1 MAIRKRC
8 IRCGAPVSTNG
19 YCTEC
24 HLPDKFLQKAYN
36 TSGYHY
42 NLALDKAK
50 MRDITGAIDSLK
62 TSLRYNKK
70 NIEARNLLGL
80 LYYETGEIVDALNHW
95 VMSINYQ
102 SRDNAAAHYLKDLK
116 ADNKQLGE
124 ADSITKM
131 FNTAVDYAESH
142 SFDLATIQLRRCISV
157 NKHFI
162 KAYLLLGLIE
172 YEQGRVGKAK
182 KTISKVL
189 TIDRYNPLAMRYL
202 REMGESEGDIVRS
215 KEEADDDENLFDDE
229 YYGVSASSEDG
240 KRPARK
246 IQLPERKKSGENTIN
261 RRYRRLN
268 RARMSNIYVLV
279 GVLIGIGIFYLLVV
293 PVKDK
298 NKKRDISKLEATYS
312 ERLASK
318 NAEADNLIKEKTAL
332 QNDIDSAKE
341 ESQKKD
347 EEIAGLEKKIED
359 LQKLVSEYKEQL
371 PESTEETTEATEE
384 GATEESTEEGENTS
398 ESEKYDVDGMSD
410 TDIDSMIENE

>member
-8 IRCGAPVSTNG
+8 INCGAPVSTNG

-24 HLPDKFLQKAYN
+24 RLPDSFLRKAHN
-36 TSGYHY
+36 TSVYHY

-50 MRDITGAIDSLK
+50 MRDITGAIESLR

-80 LYYETGEIVDALNHW
+80 LYYETGEMVDALNHW

-102 SRDNAAAHYLKDLK
+102 AKDNAAAHYLKDLK

-124 ADSITKM
+124 ADSIAKM
-131 FNTAVDYAESH
+131 FNNAVDYAQSH
-142 SFDLATIQLRRCISV
+142 SFDLAIIQLRRCISV

-172 YEQGRVGKAK
+172 YEQGRIGKAK

-189 TIDRYNPLAMRYL
+189 TIDRYNPMAMRYL
-202 REMGESEGDIVRS
+202 REMGESEGDIVRN
-215 KEEADDDENLFDDE
+215 KDEAEEEDDIFDDD
-229 YYGVSASSEDG
+229 YYGVTAPTADG

-246 IQLPERKKSGENTIN
+246 IQVPEREKSGENTLN
-261 RRYRRLN
+261 KRYRRLS

-279 GVLIGIGIFYLLVV
+279 GVLIGIGVFYLLVI

-298 NKKRDISKLEATYS
+298 NRKRDISKLEASYS

-318 NAEADNLIKEKTAL
+318 NAEADNLLKEIDAL
-332 QNDIDSAKE
+332 QADIEVAKADGK
-341 ESQKKD
+341 KKD
-347 EEIAGLEKKIED
+347 DEIAGLETKVKD
-359 LQKLVSEYKEQL
+359 LQELVADYKDKLPEETT
-371 PESTEETTEATEE
+371 ESTEESTDETSEE
-384 GATEESTEEGENTS
+384 GSTEEGDK
-398 ESEKYDVDGMSD
+398 ESNEKYDIDGISD
-410 TDIDSMIENE
+410 SDIDSMIDNE